1 MNTNFSVIIPTL
13 NEEQYLPKLLACLA
27 AQTLRDFEVIVVD
40 GKSEDK
46 TKEKAEEFQ
55 KDFPLAF
62 LEVDKR
68 NVSFQRNTG
77 AAYAKGNILIFLD
90 ADTQVDKDFILQLSA
105 AFAKKNTHLLLPS
118 ITPDEKTRKAKML
131 ISLVT
136 SFIRASQYYG
146 RPLSTGGNFFV
157 DKESFQKVGG
167 FDEHIFISEDHD
179 FIHRAY
185 KKGIKAKI
193 VKFPKVIVSMR
204 RIQVEGD
211 AALIY
216 KYIVGFLMYTMTPH
230 QAGLK
235 AKLFEYEMG
244 GHRYDVSTKLKPQK
258 SKLMGKIDVAKLK
271 HLLQL
276 GVFIT
281 MLRNLKP

>member
-1 MNTNFSVIIPTL
+1 MSPSFSVIIPTL

-27 AQTLRDFEVIVVD
+27 AQTVKNFEVIVVD

-46 TKEKAEEFQ
+46 TKEKAEEFK
-55 KDFPLAF
+55 KDFPLTF

-77 AAYAKGNILIFLD
+77 AKNARGDIFVFLD
-90 ADTQVDKDFILQLSA
+90 ADTQVDKDFIRQLSSD
-105 AFAKKNTHLLLPS
+105 FAKKNTRLLLPY
-118 ITPDEKTRKAKML
+118 IIPDEKTRKAKML
-131 ISLVT
+131 ISLVN

-157 DKESFQKVGG
+157 NRESFEKVGG

-185 KKGIKAKI
+185 KQGIKAKI

-244 GHRYDVSTKLKPQK
+244 GHRYDEKLKRKSQK
-258 SKLMGKIDVAKLK
+258 AKLLQKIDVTKLK

-276 GVFIT
+276 GVFLT